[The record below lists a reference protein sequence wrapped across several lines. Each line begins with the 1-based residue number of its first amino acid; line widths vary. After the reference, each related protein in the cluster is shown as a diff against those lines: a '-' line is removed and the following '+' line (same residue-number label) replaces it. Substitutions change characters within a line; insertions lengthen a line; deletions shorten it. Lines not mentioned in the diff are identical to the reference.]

1 MPVAWINDHEMYY
14 EVHGSGV
21 PLLCM
26 TGWGTFCHGNTGL
39 MARGLLENYQCIAF
53 DHRGL
58 GLSGDN
64 YSQRPTMR
72 LYADDAAGLLDHLG
86 LANVHIVGL
95 VGMGACIGQEMAIN
109 RPDLVR
115 SMTNMGAWAHCDPY
129 LHDMLEMLREV
140 HRAMGW
146 AEFQKQ
152 VTVLSF
158 LPEFYNQNKARLLG
172 PDGGWAGLYGR
183 YEAHSRL
190 IDACLSHDTRERLH
204 LIQAPSL
211 ILHAGQ
217 DKVNPPRTTLPLE
230 EGIPNARGVL
240 MEDVAHVVA
249 GKEQK
254 KRFCE
259 ILLGF
264 LAEVDAAT
272 EPGATG
278 TESSR

>member
-1 MPVAWINDHEMYY
+1 M
-14 EVHGSGV
+14 
-21 PLLCM
+21 
-26 TGWGTFCHGNTGL
+26 
-39 MARGLLENYQCIAF
+39 
-53 DHRGL
+53 
-58 GLSGDN
+58 
-64 YSQRPTMR
+64 
-72 LYADDAAGLLDHLG
+72 
-86 LANVHIVGL
+86 
-95 VGMGACIGQEMAIN
+95 
-109 RPDLVR
+109 
-115 SMTNMGAWAHCDPY
+115 
-129 LHDMLEMLREV
+129 
-140 HRAMGW
+140 
-146 AEFQKQ
+146 
-152 VTVLSF
+152 
-158 LPEFYNQNKARLLG
+158 G
-172 PDGGWAGLYGR
+172 PDGGWADLYGR